1 MLWRNKD
8 VYKGCFQLRE

>member
-8 VYKGCFQLRE
+8 VLIPAM

>member
-8 VYKGCFQLRE
+8 VCVTHPCKL